1 MPKPRP
7 TLQSLI
13 EEIGLTQKQLAT
25 LVGVTPT
32 TVWRWYH
39 GEARPRPL
47 SVGKLHDLARAYG
60 MAQRMT
66 RALAH
71 LDELL
76 ATAKR

>member
-1 MPKPRP
+1 MPKPKP

-25 LVGVTPT
+25 WVGVTPT
-32 TVWRWYH
+32 TVWRWYNS
-39 GEARPRPL
+39 EARPRPL